1 MDDLNAQEIIT
12 QIVIP
17 LVSAIIGGGMT
28 LWGVGLTLRRE
39 RKREE
44 TQKKETYMPFLFSV
58 NDQATVDLD
67 SVIHYTFGLGKA
79 SEEIAFVGVQ
89 GRIKNIGQKAYILD
103 RIETPNFTYVP
114 LDGSVVD
121 VGRVCQIY
129 IYAEDNLDTEWSL
142 YVRDLLGNQYKYEM
156 LDVQTQFF
164 RINGEIGQG
173 VQEKRCG
180 EKKEQPRKK
189 KRRKS

>member
-1 MDDLNAQEIIT
+1 VDDLNTQEIIT
-12 QIVIP
+12 QIAVPIF
-17 LVSAIIGGGMT
+17 SAIIGGGMT
-28 LWGVGLTLRRE
+28 LWGVKMTLRKE
-39 RKREE
+39 QKAEE
-44 TQKKETYMPFLFSV
+44 AQKKAECMPFLFSV

-79 SEEIAFVGVQ
+79 SEDIAFVGVQ

-121 VGRVCQIY
+121 VGRVCQVY
-129 IYAEDNLDTEWSL
+129 IYAEDNLDTEWTL

-156 LDVQTQFF
+156 LDVQTQVF

-180 EKKEQPRKK
+180 EKKQQGKRKW
-189 KRRKS
+189 RKS